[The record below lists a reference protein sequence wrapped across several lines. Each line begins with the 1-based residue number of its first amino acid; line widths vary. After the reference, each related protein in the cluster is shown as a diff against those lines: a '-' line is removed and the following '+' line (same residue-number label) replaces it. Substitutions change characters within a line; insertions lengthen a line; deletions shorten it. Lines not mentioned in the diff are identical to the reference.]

1 MKDKVFNLLPEQFPR
16 ARARVMVAMADDD
29 NIEDLKAARF
39 DDVWPLIASI
49 MFKRTGKVDRTKRQK
64 LFL

>member
-1 MKDKVFNLLPEQFPR
+1 MASGNIFEFY
-16 ARARVMVAMADDD
+16 MADDD